1 MGGIQYM
8 ELHLKTWKHNSC
20 WFVTYVR
27 QNSIMGLIDTDYSE
41 KSRPYKKMLTDGAN
55 AKIALWDP
63 PAPFSVNGE
72 NWPKMIILG

>member
-20 WFVTYVR
+20 WFVTWYDNAVK
-27 QNSIMGLIDTDYSE
+27 SIMGLIYIDTDYSE

-63 PAPFSVNGE
+63 PPHSR
-72 NWPKMIILG
+72 